1 MSSSFLPVRGLFLGL
16 LSSKTEKSL
25 LFKCFVGFLQKTLE
39 EIGEK
44 ESLTKERVRQ
54 IESEALGILAQDPKA
69 HLLRDYIFQD

>member
-1 MSSSFLPVRGLFLGL
+1 
-16 LSSKTEKSL
+16 
-25 LFKCFVGFLQKTLE
+25 LQKTLE